1 MDEVET
7 LVPRWLR
14 LDEVAAALAMT
25 KPQVRRLLQDRHL
38 VGIRRGSPVGLAV
51 PAAFV
56 EPELLPGLAGTLTVL
71 LDGGFSEAEAIRW
84 LFSPQDGL
92 AGPPVE
98 ELRAGHKGEIRRRAQ
113 VLAL

>member
-1 MDEVET
+1 MS
-7 LVPRWLR
+7 
-14 LDEVAAALAMT
+14 LDEVAQALSIT

-38 VGIRRGSPVGLAV
+38 VAVRRGSPVALSV

-56 EPELLPGLAGTLTVL
+56 EPEPLPALAGTLTLL

-84 LFSPQDGL
+84 LFSPQEGL
-92 AGPPVE
+92 ATLPVE

-113 VLAL
+113 VLAF